1 MRQVAQQMVR
11 RAQSMPMSFGEV
23 LLREE
28 WGRDV
33 DVATKLKNNLL
44 RRYLF
49 KLQRE
54 REESK
59 GKRWCSCRELIRA
72 CITTR
77 SSSARL

>member
-1 MRQVAQQMVR
+1 
-11 RAQSMPMSFGEV
+11 MSFGEV

-59 GKRWCSCRELIRA
+59 GTSTI
-72 CITTR
+72 
-77 SSSARL
+77 SSRVSSTSKSTVRYCTVLY

>member
-1 MRQVAQQMVR
+1 
-11 RAQSMPMSFGEV
+11 MSFGEV

-59 GKRWCSCRELIRA
+59 GECECSSV
-72 CITTR
+72 
-77 SSSARL
+77 SSRQA